1 MAFLQKIF
9 RPKSPETDHY
19 DAFISYRRETASDL
33 ASLFKFQIEKAY
45 HKRIFLDVKELQ
57 VGRFDEML
65 LKRIEETPNF
75 ILILSKNSL
84 DHCNVK
90 TDWLKREIVHAL
102 KTGRNIIPVMTEQF
116 IFPSEEAW
124 KEMPEEMQMLPSL
137 NMIRYLHDYQD
148 TAIKKIV
155 SYMKAEVKI
164 PVKEIPMEKPTVTDT
179 GQPDQSNGEPKTD
192 DQPILT
198 TNSPANKPSGPAVS
212 ELSPF
217 ARMLILE
224 DPISKKI
231 VKQPVNSGVVVK
243 DSAGK
248 ETKLN
253 EFGIV
258 YNPYGI
264 SILDFA
270 SRDALNIEVGKTKK
284 LIPWT
289 RIKSVKISGQN
300 LAQINLQE
308 DEKLENVKLQYGT
321 LVGIDENGSNC
332 VFQYGVWR
340 ELVLAGIPDPGFYKK
355 TEEKE
360 ISLLVQDVTGTE
372 VKLPEFGTIYNL
384 VAGSMPG
391 SALNDMLIVD
401 HGTAKKN
408 IPWKTIDFVTVH
420 GTDDCTVNLSGGESL
435 DHVKLQEGQLKGTDE
450 SGFSVYLPL
459 KDLKTIKVLRKSLYA
474 ASSEQ
479 SGQRTTANEIINE
492 KDGNKLVLIPGGV
505 FLAGGG
511 GNDESMSRYSVDLPA
526 YYISMYPVT
535 FEQYLVFLSS
545 NNFSQE
551 EINKWIL
558 SRFLIR
564 KPGNKYDVAEA
575 QADHPVK
582 VSWEGAKA
590 YCSWAG
596 LRLPTE
602 LEWEKGARGS
612 DGREYPWGN
621 QMIPVKTLETSGYTP
636 DESTQKQ
643 SYPGVVSPHGLYL
656 SNIQEW
662 CADYYEPE
670 AYKRYCE
677 GDLSLP
683 AKSEYDRY
691 VLKGGFY
698 GWGSY
703 ATCAHR
709 GYSGGSS
716 PQYTFRCAKS
726 V

>member
-9 RPKSPETDHY
+9 RPKAAETDHY

-155 SYMKAEVKI
+155 SYMKAEVRNITVPPEPEPPI
-164 PVKEIPMEKPTVTDT
+164 PPKPEPPIPPKPEPPIPPKPLPSTDSKLSVLIKDVKGTE
-179 GQPDQSNGEPKTD
+179 
-192 DQPILT
+192 
-198 TNSPANKPSGPAVS
+198 TN
-212 ELSPF
+212 LS
-217 ARMLILE
+217 
-224 DPISKKI
+224 
-231 VKQPVNSGVVVK
+231 
-243 DSAGK
+243 
-248 ETKLN
+248 

-258 YNPYGI
+258 YNPYGKNT
-264 SILDFA
+264 LDSA
-270 SRDALNIEVGKTKK
+270 SRDALNIEMGKAKK

-289 RIKSVKISGQN
+289 RIKSVLTGDQN
-300 LAQINLQE
+300 LAQIYLHDGQ
-308 DEKLENVKLQYGT
+308 KLENVKLQYGT
-321 LVGIDENGSNC
+321 LVGIDEKGSDC
-332 VFQYGVWR
+332 VFQYGVWK
-340 ELVLAGIPDPGFYKK
+340 ELILKGIADSGNQHK

-360 ISLLVQDVTGTE
+360 ISLLVQDVTGLE
-372 VKLPEFGTIYNL
+372 IKLPEFGVIYNAFA
-384 VAGSMPG
+384 VNIPG
-391 SALNDMLIVD
+391 SALNDTLIIE
-401 HGTAKKN
+401 HGAGKRN
-408 IPWKTIDFVTVH
+408 IPWKIIDSVTVH

-435 DHVKLQEGQLKGTDE
+435 DHIKLQEGQLTGTDD
-450 SGFSVYLPL
+450 SGFRAFLPL
-459 KDLKTIKVLRKSLYA
+459 KDLKTIIVLRNSLKA
-474 ASSEQ
+474 GISEQ
-479 SGQRTTANEIINE
+479 SGQTTTTNEIINR
-492 KDGNKLVLIPGGV
+492 KDGNKLVFIPGGV

-511 GNDESMSRYSVDLPA
+511 GSDESMSRYSVDLPA
-526 YYISMYPVT
+526 YFISIYPVT

-564 KPGNKYDVAEA
+564 KPGNKYDVAEV

-602 LEWEKGARGS
+602 LEWEKGARGR

-621 QMIPVKTLETSGYTP
+621 QMIPIKTLETSGYTP

-670 AYKRYCE
+670 VYKRYCE